1 MKKNSVVLIGMLIIT
16 MLLTGCQI
24 FISFG
29 VRPKGVRG
37 WIYENK
43 SHIVV
48 MPNEGAPRGY
58 QPLSSAK
65 VDLYTSNY
73 AYNER
78 VAWTKTEKDGSFY
91 LDNVSPGEYL
101 LVIEHPNG
109 YQKVQIAVYALG
121 SPRRVIAK
129 ESRIHYVIVGID
141 EYLYMDAENHEVS
154 ANDAEAIKE
163 VLVNSNKMQGYAEVL
178 INSEA
183 TKNDIR
189 RAIKNA
195 ARAAKPG
202 DSLVFYFSGYA
213 NKEINEGGAV
223 NKLDHIVP
231 YDGRDYGSP
240 TQIRNSVITDGELEQ
255 WLSEFPNKNVTVI
268 LDVAYAETFFDGEI
282 RTQGVGEIAPLAL
295 KGKGY
300 TVLGATSSNQRN
312 IVTPEKLSKFTEFIV
327 KGLKY
332 DIRGDLITAGALFDY
347 VYQKMYEVWLE
358 APDHKKHDVPIP
370 QFEGSKNTVIYIRD
384 SLYW

>member
-16 MLLTGCQI
+16 MLLTGCQLFVSI
-24 FISFG
+24 EITG
-29 VRPKGVRG
+29 GVRG
-37 WIYENK
+37 WVYETK
-43 SHIVV
+43 SDYPKEVIV
-48 MPNEGAPRGY
+48 MPSKEVPRGY
-58 QPLSSAK
+58 QPLPYARVELWAHNRLAAYAETNYDGYFSFPSVSA
-65 VDLYTSNY
+65 
-73 AYNER
+73 
-78 VAWTKTEKDGSFY
+78 
-91 LDNVSPGEYL
+91 GEYL
-101 LVIEHPNG
+101 LVIRHPSSK
-109 YQKVQIAVYALG
+109 YRDVKIPVYIWG
-121 SPRRVIAK
+121 DIRVISS
-129 ESRIHYVIVGID
+129 EPTVHYVIVGID
-141 EYLYMDAENHEVS
+141 EYPHMDAENLKVS
-154 ANDAEAIKE
+154 ANDAKAIKE
-163 VLVNSNKMQGYAEVL
+163 VLVNSNKMKGYAEVL
-178 INSEA
+178 INSRA
-183 TKNDIR
+183 TKNNIR

-213 NKEINEGGAV
+213 DTEIYAGGAV
-223 NKLDHIVP
+223 NELDHIVP

-268 LDVAYAETFFDGEI
+268 LEVAYAETFFDGVI

-327 KGLKY
+327 KGLEY

-347 VYQKMYEVWLE
+347 VDQKMYEVWLE
-358 APDHKKHDVPIP
+358 APDHKKDDVPIP

-384 SLYW
+384 SFYW